1 MRMIRIGF
9 MVVVFAVGCA
19 QSNGANSGD
28 SAQQNVPVR
37 NAPNFVALARHL
49 QPVVVNIS
57 ATRAPSKPAPGER
70 PPRQPPGAPAPRGPA
85 PGEPGPEDELL
96 EKFFGAPQPGGPSA
110 PSRQQSVGSGFVI
123 EGNGTILTNYHVVA
137 DAQKI
142 TVRLSDKR
150 EFPAKVTGS
159 DPKTDIAVIKIDVK
173 ESLPV
178 VRLGDSSLLEVG
190 EWVMAVGNPFGLDS
204 TVTSGIVSAKGRHIG
219 AGPYDDFIQTDAP
232 INPGNSGGPLVNERG
247 EVVGINLAI
256 ISQTGS
262 NIGIGF
268 ATPINLVKEL
278 LPELETKGKVTRGW
292 VGLTIQEIT
301 PDLAEVLGMQKPRG
315 ALVAGLA
322 KGGPAERGGIKVGD
336 VVTEY
341 DGQEVKTAADFPIM
355 VARTPIQKKVDV
367 KVLREQREVRI
378 AMTVV
383 EQNEQA
389 APDAEGK
396 IG

>member
-1 MRMIRIGF
+1 MRTIGIGF
-9 MVVVFAVGCA
+9 MVVSLAIGCA
-19 QSNGANSGD
+19 HSNGANGAG

-37 NAPNFVALARHL
+37 NAPNFVALAKNL

-57 ATRAPSKPAPGER
+57 ATRAVPKGAPGER
-70 PPRQPPGAPAPRGPA
+70 PGQGRAPGAPAPGQ
-85 PGEPGPEDELL
+85 PGSEDELL
-96 EKFFGAPQPGGPSA
+96 EKFFGTPPPGGPSG

-123 EGNGTILTNYHVVA
+123 QGNGTILTNYHVVA

-159 DPKTDIAVIKIDVK
+159 DPKTDIAVLKIDVK
-173 ESLPV
+173 ENLPV
-178 VRLGDSSLLEVG
+178 VRLGDSSQLEVG

-204 TVTSGIVSAKGRHIG
+204 TVTSGIVSAKSRHIG

-278 LPELETKGKVTRGW
+278 LPELEAKGKVTRGW

-301 PDLAEVLGMQKPRG
+301 PDLAEVLGMEKPRG

-322 KGGPAERGGIKVGD
+322 KGGTAERGGIKVGD

-355 VARTPIQKKVDV
+355 VARTPVQKEVDV

-389 APDAEGK
+389 PGAEGK

>member
-1 MRMIRIGF
+1 MGKIGIGF
-9 MVVVFAVGCA
+9 MVVSLAVGCA
-19 QSNGANSGD
+19 HSNGANGG
-28 SAQQNVPVR
+28 SAQSNVPTR
-37 NAPNFVALARHL
+37 NAPNFVALAKNL

-57 ATRAPSKPAPGER
+57 ATRAAPKPTPGER
-70 PPRQPPGAPAPRGPA
+70 PPGRAPGAPAPKGPA
-85 PGEPGPEDELL
+85 PGEEGSEEELL
-96 EKFFGAPQPGGPSA
+96 EKFFGTPPPGARA
-110 PSRQQSVGSGFVI
+110 PSKQQSVGSGFVI

-137 DAQKI
+137 EAQKI

-159 DPKTDIAVIKIDVK
+159 DPKTDIAVLKIDVK

-178 VRLGDSSLLEVG
+178 VRLGDSSRLEVG

-278 LPELETKGKVTRGW
+278 LPELEAKGKVTRGW

-301 PDLAEVLGMQKPRG
+301 PDLAEVLGMEKPRG

-322 KGGPAERGGIKVGD
+322 KGGPAELGGIKVGD

-389 APDAEGK
+389 APGAEGK

>member
-1 MRMIRIGF
+1 M
-9 MVVVFAVGCA
+9 
-19 QSNGANSGD
+19 
-28 SAQQNVPVR
+28 
-37 NAPNFVALARHL
+37 
-49 QPVVVNIS
+49 
-57 ATRAPSKPAPGER
+57 PS
-70 PPRQPPGAPAPRGPA
+70 PRGPS
-85 PGEPGPEDELL
+85 G
-96 EKFFGAPQPGGPSA
+96 
-110 PSRQQSVGSGFVI
+110 PSRQQSLGSGFVI

-137 DAQKI
+137 DAQKV

-150 EFPAKVTGS
+150 EFPAKVTAS
-159 DPKTDIAVIKIDVK
+159 DPKTDIAVLKIDTK
-173 ESLPV
+173 ENLPV
-178 VRLGDSSLLEVG
+178 ARLGDSSRLEVG

-247 EVVGINLAI
+247 EVVGMNLAI

-278 LPELETKGKVTRGW
+278 LPELEAKGKVTRGW
-292 VGLTIQEIT
+292 AGLTIQEIT
-301 PDLAEVLGMQKPRG
+301 PELAEVLGMEKPRG

-341 DGQEVKTAADFPIM
+341 DGQEVKTAGDFPIM
-355 VARTPIQKKVDV
+355 VARTPVQKKVDV
-367 KVLREQREVRI
+367 KVLRERREVHI
-378 AMTVV
+378 AMTVG
-383 EQNEQA
+383 EQNEQG
-389 APDAEGK
+389 APRAEGE